1 MHYTANPEQDY
12 ERHAA
17 DGDAVEARIDHD
29 RERWTEIIEDG
40 FESFGQVPQIYGAT
54 VSFQSFK
61 ETVSDLVGEDDVFS
75 ELVAVL
81 QTSECPKVK
90 ALRASMQTKWVG
102 LWADVLAAEAEPAYP
117 PRNLPGAQAQR
128 LNDVFNSMGFPTL
141 QKNAVF
147 SAAMADMGRAE
158 L

>member
-1 MHYTANPEQDY
+1 MYYTANPEQDY

-17 DGDAVEARIDHD
+17 DGDAVKARIDRH
-29 RERWTEIIEDG
+29 RAQWEKIIEDG
-40 FESFGQVPQIYGAT
+40 FATFGQVPQIYANT
-54 VSFQSFK
+54 VSYPTF
-61 ETVSDLVGEDDVFS
+61 EEAVSDLVGEDDVFR
-75 ELVAVL
+75 ELVIVL
-81 QTSECPKVK
+81 QQSECPKVK
-90 ALRASMQTKWVG
+90 ALRASMQTKWIS

-117 PRNLPGAQAQR
+117 PRNLPGAQTQR
-128 LNDVFNSMGFPTL
+128 LNDVFNSMGFPAL